1 MPPSET
7 IRLGATALSIVVP
20 CFNEE
25 AVLRETCTRL
35 TALRERLVTTGKIS
49 PRSDIVFVD
58 DGSCDRTWE
67 IIAAWVREGAP
78 VVGVKLSRN
87 CGHQNAL
94 LAGLSS
100 ARGDAVVTIDADLQ
114 DDEDAIERMV
124 DAFREGNEVVYG
136 VRARRDADTRF
147 KRWTARAFYRLMSTL
162 GVKTV
167 YDHADYR
174 LLSQRAIRY
183 LEQFSEVN
191 LFLRGVVPM
200 LGLRSTVV
208 HYDRRPRFA
217 GESKY
222 PLGKMLEFAL
232 NGITSFSVAPL
243 RAITLL
249 GFSVSL
255 VCLFFAA
262 WAIGVKLMSA
272 NAVPGW
278 ASTILPI
285 YFLGGVQLFCAG
297 VLGEYVGKIYMEIKK
312 RPRFFIEAVA
322 ERSRRSVHDADRGL
336 AQRAP
341 RMQALPGRSSGVQL
355 QAIKGIRAA
364 TANGGDH
371 VTASG

>member
-1 MPPSET
+1 MASSD
-7 IRLGATALSIVVP
+7 LALHTPTTLSVVVP

-25 AVLRETCTRL
+25 AVLRETY
-35 TALRERLVTTGKIS
+35 ARLVELRGRLVANGKITQ
-49 PRSDIVFVD
+49 RSEIVFVD
-58 DGSCDRTWE
+58 DGSRDETWRM
-67 IIAAWVREGAP
+67 IDAWVREGAP

-94 LAGLSS
+94 LAGLSTS
-100 ARGDAVVTIDADLQ
+100 KGDAVITIDADLQ
-114 DDEDAIERMV
+114 DDEGAIEQMI
-124 DAFREGNEVVYG
+124 DAFHKGYEVVYG
-136 VRARRDADTRF
+136 VRARRDTDTWF
-147 KRWTARAFYRLMSTL
+147 KRTSAQGFYRLMSAL

-183 LEQFSEVN
+183 LDQFSEVN
-191 LFLRGVVPM
+191 LFLRGVVPL
-200 LGLRSTVV
+200 LGLRSTTVR
-208 HYDRRPRFA
+208 YDRRARFA

-222 PLGKMLEFAL
+222 PLRKMLEFAL

-249 GFSVSL
+249 GFLVSM
-255 VCLFFAA
+255 VCVVFAA
-262 WAIGVKLMSA
+262 WAVLVKLTSP

-312 RPRFFIEAVA
+312 RPRFLIERVA
-322 ERSRRSVHDADRGL
+322 EHSRTVAAPLDRHVRAPVLRRHATTARSRPPTAASADG
-336 AQRAP
+336 P
-341 RMQALPGRSSGVQL
+341 
-355 QAIKGIRAA
+355 
-364 TANGGDH
+364 
-371 VTASG
+371 TASASAIR